1 MDAAKRGRNAATGT
15 EQAKDAPVWDPRF
28 EAGGEPARAKKFGDQ
43 SVHELEAMLAL
54 GSEQPRPQHRVRAN
68 GLGQCANLI
77 GVHKSLGKAR
87 YRAGVDPIEIA
98 QQLDRGMGTG
108 RQEELINAQ
117 LRMRRIMMARVFFAK
132 HNRAGALEKLRPAG
146 RQRLAA
152 RADLADQAEGER
164 VLVDVIETPL
174 RQVIKQL
181 DRIEIWKIG
190 AQETLGVVTVKRLK
204 MQQGGRL
211 TIIVFNLDAGGRAMP
226 VCLPARE
233 NEPRVAE

>member
-1 MDAAKRGRNAATGT
+1 
-15 EQAKDAPVWDPRF
+15 
-28 EAGGEPARAKKFGDQ
+28 
-43 SVHELEAMLAL
+43 
-54 GSEQPRPQHRVRAN
+54 
-68 GLGQCANLI
+68 
-77 GVHKSLGKAR
+77 
-87 YRAGVDPIEIA
+87 
-98 QQLDRGMGTG
+98 
-108 RQEELINAQ
+108 
-117 LRMRRIMMARVFFAK
+117 MRRIMMARVFFAK